1 LLYLER
7 VGNVRARVYVPAAL
21 LFVLVVTASVLHI
34 RLERADRRAA
44 AAAIQRDLEA
54 SRPPDYVRRDKD
66 GRRIWTLARE
76 FYARRDNQIAWMEGR
91 RPSRRVSAF
100 AESLR
105 AGAQDGL
112 DPNLYQI
119 EDLERRLDERGRPRR
134 LTADEAGRWD
144 VWLTYTY
151 LQYAADIADGISDLA
166 HADRAWR
173 IGRQPFEPVPQLE
186 EAIAGN
192 RIAESLEDLKPRNP
206 EYVAL
211 RKLLA
216 EHRDRARA
224 TSPAADATDGD
235 AARRIRQIE
244 LNLERWRWVPRDRG
258 VRHIVVNIP
267 AYRLDVWERDNVV
280 LTMRVVVG
288 KKDTPTPIFDD
299 TMTHV
304 IFSPY
309 WNVPPGIARDETLPA
324 AMSDPTFLRRTNM
337 EVLDS
342 AGRIVDP
349 SSIDAEETARY
360 RFRQRPG
367 TGNSLGLVKFMFP
380 NEYNVYLHD
389 TPADSLF
396 ARATRSFSHGCVRV
410 EQPKALAEY
419 VLKDQTEWTPDR
431 IARAM
436 ESGDERVVKLRTAI
450 PVFIGYWTVDVA
462 PDGNVQFLPDVY
474 GVDGRQASML
484 ADRLAHLRSASQS
497 ATNR

>member
-1 LLYLER
+1 VVLL
-7 VGNVRARVYVPAAL
+7 
-21 LFVLVVTASVLHI
+21 VLAVTASLVHL
-34 RLERADRRAA
+34 RFERADRRAA
-44 AAAIQRDLEA
+44 TAAIQRELE
-54 SRPPDYVRRDKD
+54 SPRPPDYVRRDKD
-66 GRRIWTLARE
+66 GRRIWRLARE
-76 FYARRDNQIAWMEGR
+76 FYARRDNRIAWMEGR

-100 AESLR
+100 AESIR
-105 AGAQDGL
+105 AAAQDGL
-112 DPNLYQI
+112 DPDLYQI
-119 EDLERRLDERGRPRR
+119 RELERRFHEPGGRAQR
-134 LTADEAGRWD
+134 LTAEEAGRWD

-151 LQYAADIADGISDLA
+151 LQFAADVADGISDLA

-173 IGRQPFEPVPQLE
+173 IERQPFEPVPQLE
-186 EAIAGN
+186 AAIASN
-192 RIAESLEDLKPRNP
+192 RIAESLEDLKPKNP

-216 EHRDRARA
+216 EHRQRASA
-224 TSPAADATDGD
+224 SSPAVGTTGSD
-235 AARRIRQIE
+235 AAGRIRQIA

-258 VRHIVVNIP
+258 ARHIVVNIP
-267 AYRLDVWERDNVV
+267 AYRLDVWERDDVE

-304 IFSPY
+304 VFSPY

-324 AMSDPTFLRRTNM
+324 AMSDPTFLKRTNM
-337 EVLDS
+337 EVLDA

-349 SSIDAEETARY
+349 SSIDPEEAARY

-396 ARATRSFSHGCVRV
+396 ARAARSFSHGCVRV

-419 VLKDQTEWTPDR
+419 VLKDQPEWTPDR
-431 IARAM
+431 IAQAM
-436 ESGDERVVKLRTAI
+436 ASGDERVVKLRAPI
-450 PVFIGYWTVDVA
+450 PVFIGYWTVEVA
-462 PDGNVQFLPDVY
+462 RDGSVHFLPDVY

-484 ADRLAHLRSASQS
+484 ADRLVHLRSASQS